1 MKFIATILAAIT
13 RIELR
18 GPAIRIEVPMDWAI
32 KSVNVEKVSLEK
44 GRLIIEGRHTSKETR
59 IEPIEDA
66 SCPCR

>member
-1 MKFIATILAAIT
+1 MIVASILKALA

-18 GPAIRIEVPMDWAI
+18 GPAIRIEIPMEWAI
-32 KSVNVEKVSLEK
+32 KSINVEKVSLEK

>member
-1 MKFIATILAAIT
+1 MIVASILKALA

-18 GPAIRIEVPMDWAI
+18 GPAIRIEIPMEWAI
-32 KSVNVEKVSLEK
+32 KSINVEKVSFEK
-44 GRLIIEGRHTSKETR
+44 GTLTIEGRHTSKETR